1 MLEQLEQ
8 MPADPIL
15 GLAAA
20 CRADANPDK
29 VDLTVGIYMDEQ
41 GLCPVSLQYLGVT
54 RDAAWAPPGIGRRFG
69 EEGPP
74 PRRGDR
80 GGGRPRPVSC
90 YDDRLLDG
98 GQERH

>member
-20 CRADANPDK
+20 CRADTNPDK

-41 GLCPVSLQYLGVT
+41 GLCPVF
-54 RDAAWAPPGIGRRFG
+54 AAVQEAQ
-69 EEGPP
+69 
-74 PRRGDR
+74 
-80 GGGRPRPVSC
+80 
-90 YDDRLLDG
+90 RLLA
-98 GQERH
+98 QEETTKAYLPPAG